1 MRSLAFSSNAQY
13 LATLGN
19 VNDGFLFVWAIG
31 LKNGSARLHSTNK
44 CTAFVRDMHWMGRT
58 LVTVGI
64 RHVKVWRLPETRPAS
79 PTKSRSTA
87 DSTPTGAKAPKALS
101 GRNCLLGP
109 LGENTFTCVTSIS
122 DTEAVVGTEAGA
134 LCYLDDSDGTQKL
147 SLIKYAGYAITSMAT
162 DIDQAALWVGGHG
175 RRIQKFSF
183 DSLRSSVAT
192 APSSPKS
199 LDKSPPGQAR
209 TGPAVNCIGSLS
221 SHLVTID
228 ATRGINVYLMAA
240 LNDDGELGHS
250 QVSMPAHR
258 DPVLGIASLEVPNDL
273 SAEFFTWSSKGN
285 VHFWDTQG
293 TCRDSRRI
301 DLEQLPGNEDGL
313 ANELKILRA
322 TPRMDLFVSGDRFG
336 VLRIMS
342 GWPWKCAN
350 EVRAHGG
357 EVTDIAIK
365 PGPESC
371 LIASAARDRMVQLF
385 QRSDDDFQLVQTMDD
400 HVGAVVQLLFVND
413 GEKLLSSSA
422 DRTILVRERITGE
435 LDGSA
440 AVAYMIS
447 KVIILKAS
455 PMSMILSPAD
465 TLVVSSMDRCIQKF
479 DLTSGKQVHSF
490 RASDPD
496 SCESVVMTS
505 LNEAAEVQGQSPKLL
520 IGVSSTDK
528 SIRVYDCERNLLL
541 AGEFGHTEG
550 VSDVLLLE
558 GTSEDSDKTP
568 KRTLISAGM
577 DGVVMIWNLSVQ
589 QQQLQELVQSNA
601 RDDEESPTKG
611 STASKPPLRRI
622 LSKNELAG
630 FQRQDGS
637 LPATPTPMHEP
648 SPSLRK
654 RMSRY
659 GLAPPSENVET
670 PTSPTPS
677 TRRPPTSCAS
687 AERSRRSP
695 SPVSPKS
702 TKPGASNDSMR
713 RPSMNFRSQARSSRK
728 SEFGSLNMSTEQL
741 CRTLKTYRRKLNFS
755 SEHLTAQAD
764 LEHELTDTL
773 RTLNARS
780 QCRDH
785 PDAEANNN
793 GKENVKLPSKPRSP
807 HMSRMVSTPNLGQ
820 KANRKVR
827 RSHSFNN
834 GEVDG

>member
-1 MRSLAFSSNAQY
+1 
-13 LATLGN
+13 
-19 VNDGFLFVWAIG
+19 
-31 LKNGSARLHSTNK
+31 
-44 CTAFVRDMHWMGRT
+44 MGRT
-58 LVTVGI
+58 LVTVGV

-79 PTKSRSTA
+79 PTKPRQNA
-87 DSTPTGAKAPKALS
+87 DPTSTPIAAKSAPKALS
-101 GRNCLLGP
+101 GRNCLLGS
-109 LGENTFTCVTSIS
+109 LGENTFTCVTNIS
-122 DTEAVVGTEAGA
+122 DREAVIGTETGT
-134 LCYLDDSDGTQKL
+134 LCYLDDSDGTQRL
-147 SLIKYAGYAITSMAT
+147 SLIKYVGYAITSMTT
-162 DIDQAALWVGGHG
+162 DIDQATLWVGGRG
-175 RRIQKFSF
+175 RRIEKFSF
-183 DSLRSSVAT
+183 DSLRSLVAT
-192 APSSPKS
+192 APSSPKP
-199 LDKSPPGQAR
+199 LDKSPSGQAR
-209 TGPAVNCIGSLS
+209 HGPAVNCIGSLS

-228 ATRGINVYLMAA
+228 ATRGINVYPMDA
-240 LNDDGELGHS
+240 LADDDELS
-250 QVSMPAHR
+250 QSKVSMPAHR
-258 DPVLGIASLEVPNDL
+258 DPVLGLASLKTPNDL
-273 SAEFFTWSSKGN
+273 AADFFTWSSKGN
-285 VHFWDTQG
+285 VHFWDTQSM
-293 TCRDSRRI
+293 CRGSRTI
-301 DLEQLPGNEDGL
+301 DLEQLPGHEDGL
-313 ANELKILRA
+313 ANELKVLRT
-322 TPRMDLFVSGDRFG
+322 TPEMDLFVSGDRFG

-342 GWPWKCAN
+342 GRPWKCVN

-357 EVTDIAIK
+357 EVTDIAME
-365 PGPESC
+365 PGPGSC
-371 LIASAARDRMVQLF
+371 LIASAGRDRMVQLF
-385 QRSDDDFQLVQTMDD
+385 QRSEDDFQLVQTMDD

-422 DRTILVRERITGE
+422 DRTVLVRERITGE

-440 AVAYMIS
+440 AVAYIIS
-447 KVIILKAS
+447 KVITLKAS
-455 PMSMILSPAD
+455 PMSMILSPPD

-479 DLTSGKQVHSF
+479 DLASGRQVHSF

-528 SIRVYDCERNLLL
+528 SIRVYDCERNILL

-550 VSDVLLLE
+550 VSNVLLME
-558 GTSEDSDKTP
+558 GTPENSNKTP

-589 QQQLQELVQSNA
+589 QPQLQELVQSNA

-622 LSKNELAG
+622 LSKGELAG

-637 LPATPTPMHEP
+637 LPATPTPIHDP

-659 GLAPPSENVET
+659 ALAPPSENAAT
-670 PTSPTPS
+670 PNSPSPS
-677 TRRPPTSCAS
+677 TRRSPTSCAS

-713 RPSMNFRSQARSSRK
+713 RPSMNFLSQPRSSRK

-741 CRTLKTYRRKLNFS
+741 CRTLKTYRRKITGS
-755 SEHLTAQAD
+755 SEHLTAQKD
-764 LEHELTDTL
+764 LERELTDTL
-773 RTLNARS
+773 RALSARS
-780 QCRDH
+780 QSRDH
-785 PDAEANNN
+785 PDAEADNG
-793 GKENVKLPSKPRSP
+793 GKENIKLSSKPRSP

-834 GEVDG
+834 GEGDG